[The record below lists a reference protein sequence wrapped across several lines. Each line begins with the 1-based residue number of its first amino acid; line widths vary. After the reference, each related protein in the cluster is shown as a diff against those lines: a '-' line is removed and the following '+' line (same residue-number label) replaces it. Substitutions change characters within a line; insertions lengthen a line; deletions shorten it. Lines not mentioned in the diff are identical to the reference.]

1 MKNHTLYVEAKDSTG
16 AIIYSATVKHG
27 AKTARG
33 FQRVHDRIVW
43 EIFGKYYETKQV
55 TVKTID

>member
-27 AKTARG
+27 AKTFRG
-33 FQRVHDRIVW
+33 LQSVHRRI
-43 EIFGKYYETKQV
+43 IRTMLNKYEAKQV